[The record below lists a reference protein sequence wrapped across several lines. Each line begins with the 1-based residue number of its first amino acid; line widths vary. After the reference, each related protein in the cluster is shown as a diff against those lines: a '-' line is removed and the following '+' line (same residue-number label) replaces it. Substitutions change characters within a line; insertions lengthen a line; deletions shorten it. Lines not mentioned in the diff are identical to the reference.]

1 MSTTTTTGTPV
12 ARATSLVS
20 SAAFR
25 TFAVVCAITTPIIY
39 VACEMQNW
47 PLFTYHP
54 GTNRVDLFYAPA
66 VRNECPAMHWYGWT
80 ATTLLVSGVLGVLAT
95 FLPENATRK
104 IPLSLVW
111 IVPLASIPVLIYALR
126 FFWRW

>member
-1 MSTTTTTGTPV
+1 MTTTTDMR
-12 ARATSLVS
+12 RATTSLVS

-39 VACEMQNW
+39 VACETQNW

-54 GTNRVDLFYAPA
+54 GTNRVDLFWAPA
-66 VRNECPAMHWYGWT
+66 VRNEGPAMHWYGWT
-80 ATTLLVSGVLGVLAT
+80 ASTLIGAGVLGALAT
-95 FLPENATRK
+95 LLPESMTRK

-111 IVPLASIPVLIYALR
+111 IAPLVAVPVLIYALK